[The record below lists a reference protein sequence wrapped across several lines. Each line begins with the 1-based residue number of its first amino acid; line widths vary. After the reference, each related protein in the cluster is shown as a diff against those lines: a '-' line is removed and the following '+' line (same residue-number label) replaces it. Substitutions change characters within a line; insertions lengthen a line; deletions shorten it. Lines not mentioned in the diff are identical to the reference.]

1 VCFHTVPNASQASQA
16 ITSNERTITS
26 VLIRTLAIRLAVFLA
41 LTNLESLQ
49 GRPTRSRSFMYRRL
63 LSTLEPHA
71 PIFDLLASLFRHRH
85 EPKTF
90 RFSVLQ
96 LTGCCIPVTP
106 EPSLTPEAPG
116 DAFASSL
123 DVRPLK
129 MCHEDL
135 VVKCGTSPG
144 AKA

>member
-1 VCFHTVPNASQASQA
+1 M
-16 ITSNERTITS
+16 
-26 VLIRTLAIRLAVFLA
+26 LAIRLAFLA
-41 LTNLESLQ
+41 LTNLVFQ

-63 LSTLEPHA
+63 LFALEPHT

-85 EPKTF
+85 EPNTF
-90 RFSVLQ
+90 RLSVLQ
-96 LTGCCIPVTP
+96 LTGCSIPVTP

-116 DAFASSL
+116 DAFESSL

-135 VVKCGTSPG
+135 VVRCGTSPG
-144 AKA
+144 TKA